1 MNVRVDVQQ
10 AAAEQSALSDNE
22 IAAWVARVLKATGNA
37 LGTVV
42 SVRIVDAAEMQQL
55 NSQYR
60 GKDKPTN
67 VLSFPAGEF
76 AGLPE
81 DAERPLGDL
90 VICAS
95 VVSDEAAEQGKA
107 LQHHWAHL
115 VVHGTLHLLGFDH
128 EEDREAADMEA
139 QEVSI
144 LSAHGIENPYTIQQ
158 P

>member
-37 LGTVV
+37 LSTEV

-67 VLSFPAGEF
+67 VLSFPAGEL
-76 AGLPE
+76 AGMPE
-81 DAERPLGDL
+81 DAECPLGDL

-115 VVHGTLHLLGFDH
+115 IVHGTLHLLGFDH
-128 EEDREAADMEA
+128 EEDRESADMDA
-139 QEVSI
+139 Q
-144 LSAHGIENPYTIQQ
+144 
-158 P
+158 